1 MSASRPKF
9 NFKQTILIIMIIGFV
24 FMMMDLNN
32 RLSAL
37 FRLTGQRDQISTE
50 VAQLTAT
57 MDEIQREIDFAKSDA
72 AVGEW
77 ARLEHMAQPGD
88 KLIVPLPGSKATP
101 QPSVKTTSVPEVALP
116 WQVWRELFFG
126 Q

>member
-24 FMMMDLNN
+24 FMMMDLNA

-37 FRLTGQRDQISTE
+37 FRLSGQRDQVTTE

-57 MDEIQREIDFAKSDA
+57 QAEIQRQIDFASSDA
-72 AVGEW
+72 AVGPW

-88 KLIVPLPGSKATP
+88 KLIVPLPGSQATP
-101 QPSVKTTSVPEVALP
+101 EPKKQTVTTPETAFP

-126 Q
+126 E